1 MLKCLTVQGHV
12 VYIGRVECLGL
23 SVAVLGP
30 LCGFGRMVYIVKVV
44 FDGICSG
51 MNVRGCISDDVVKVG
66 RGRGSIMFDKGGFTA
81 IEILVRDIFQ
91 RQKVYLGEW

>member
-1 MLKCLTVQGHV
+1 
-12 VYIGRVECLGL
+12 
-23 SVAVLGP
+23 
-30 LCGFGRMVYIVKVV
+30 
-44 FDGICSG
+44 
-51 MNVRGCISDDVVKVG
+51 VKVG